1 MPASSLAGSLS
12 QNAVGTA
19 TVVIESI
26 LLVLVFLSIGLRLWS
41 RVLLQMRLEA
51 NDYLILV
58 AAILMTSRY
67 GVEMTTVIKC
77 GQGLHQEYVKATA
90 GSEMITLFL
99 KLVYVLD
106 LHWLTLVTLIKLSIL
121 HFYSVVFR
129 KDLFAKAVYGAMAIV
144 IAYWIGTFW
153 ADAFLCDPPR
163 KAWDVA
169 IPGKCGNA
177 NMMYTAM
184 ASADL
189 IIDIIVILLPMPILW
204 TLQLRTSKKILL
216 TAIFGLGFMYE
227 FHTCYEYAVMKL
239 TATSIIGI
247 TCVRIKYMLE
257 LDPTDITYTFA
268 PLALIA
274 AIVPLLGIINAS
286 LPTMRPALERI
297 FGPKWRFGSSGGSSG
312 RRRWYKYNS
321 RDPRHLSGTEENNNQ
336 RRDSETELVTIGG
349 TVYDPRAQARPGRIQ
364 VTRDWD
370 VSSAHSSREGD
381 KGANV
386 GA

>member
-1 MPASSLAGSLS
+1 MPVSSLAGSLS

-19 TVVIESI
+19 TVVIESV
-26 LLVLVFLSIGLRLWS
+26 LLLLVFLSIGLRLWS

-51 NDYLILV
+51 NDYLILL

-129 KDLFAKAVYGAMAIV
+129 KDLFAKVVYGVMAIV
-144 IAYWIGTFW
+144 IAYWMGTFW

-163 KAWDVA
+163 KAWEVA
-169 IPGKCGNA
+169 IPGKCGNS

-216 TAIFGLGFMYE
+216 TAIFGLGFI
-227 FHTCYEYAVMKL
+227 
-239 TATSIIGI
+239 IIGI

-321 RDPRHLSGTEENNNQ
+321 RDPRHQSGTEENNNQ
-336 RRDSETELVTIGG
+336 RRDSVSEFPLVTIGG
-349 TVYDPRAQARPGRIQ
+349 TVYDTSAQARPGRIQ

-370 VSSAHSSREGD
+370 VSSAHSAQEGGKAAD
-381 KGANV
+381 AD
-386 GA
+386 A

>member
-26 LLVLVFLSIGLRLWS
+26 LLLLVFLSIGLRLWS

-129 KDLFAKAVYGAMAIV
+129 KDLFAKVVYGVMAMV
-144 IAYWIGTFW
+144 IAYWMGTFW

-163 KAWDVA
+163 KAWEVA
-169 IPGKCGNA
+169 IPGTCGNS

-216 TAIFGLGFMYE
+216 TAIFGLGFI
-227 FHTCYEYAVMKL
+227 
-239 TATSIIGI
+239 IIGI

-321 RDPRHLSGTEENNNQ
+321 RDPRHQSGTEENNNQ
-336 RRDSETELVTIGG
+336 RRDSVSEYPLVTIGG
-349 TVYDPRAQARPGRIQ
+349 TVYDTSAQARPGRIQ

-370 VSSAHSSREGD
+370 VSSAHSGQEGGKAAD
-381 KGANV
+381 AD
-386 GA
+386 A